1 LAKVLQSRL
10 KQAATTPL
18 NVTRQASKESIK
30 PRPSPSPRSSVRST
44 GKSQSSTKLTL
55 DPKQLRRSRTLPNHK
70 SVVSLAEAKGR
81 ALPPIQSTSEHL
93 CVPDGSRQVIPASQ
107 SGSDPAG
114 SQSLSSSAAD
124 SRPPSS
130 ATRPGSS
137 KTVSGI
143 AYDKASLVAKPS
155 FTAVSSACGASSRTP
170 SPELLNSL
178 EPLTPEFKR
187 QKNKKSTMKVLGL
200 GTPEV
205 ERWINAGKGLEEKSK
220 DDDAEGKPKT
230 VYFKDEVNQDEDSE
244 EVEEL
249 MQRTRKLSRQIS
261 PRRPVPSA
269 SGSTVDPWMNLAVNS
284 PAHSAISH
292 PANTSAAS
300 GSPAANSTA
309 HDLLKTIV
317 QDVMFDFQRETKA
330 EMMGLHLDLLRM
342 GRSWKAELRS
352 LMDEYV
358 GDLREMRDENER
370 LRKENER
377 LKRSW
382 Q

>member
-1 LAKVLQSRL
+1 LSDKLGEFPQSRP
-10 KQAATTPL
+10 KEAVTTPL
-18 NVTRQASKESIK
+18 NATRQASKESIK
-30 PRPSPSPRSSVRST
+30 PRPSPSPRLSVRST
-44 GKSQSSTKLTL
+44 GRSQSSTKLTL

-70 SVVSLAEAKGR
+70 STIPLADAKET
-81 ALPPIQSTSEHL
+81 LPSIHSTSEHL
-93 CVPDGSRQVIPASQ
+93 GSRRALPALR
-107 SGSDPAG
+107 SGLDPAG
-114 SQSLSSSAAD
+114 SQSLSPPAAD

-130 ATRPGSS
+130 TTRPGSS
-137 KTVSGI
+137 KLVSGV
-143 AYDKASLVAKPS
+143 AFEKGGLTAKPS
-155 FTAVSSACGASSRTP
+155 FTVVSPVCSRTP
-170 SPELLNSL
+170 SPELPNSL
-178 EPLTPEFKR
+178 EPLTPEFKG
-187 QKNKKSTMKVLGL
+187 QGNKKSTMKLLGL

-205 ERWINAGKGLEEKSK
+205 ERWINAGKGEEPKVGKSQ
-220 DDDAEGKPKT
+220 DDAKGKPKT
-230 VYFKDEVNQDEDSE
+230 VYFKDEMNQDGDSE

-249 MQRTRKLSRQIS
+249 IERARKLSLQIS
-261 PRRPVPSA
+261 PRRPVPST
-269 SGSTVDPWMNLAVNS
+269 SGSTVDPWANLAVNS

-300 GSPAANSTA
+300 SSPAVTSTA

-317 QDVMFDFQRETKA
+317 HDVMFDFQRETKA

-342 GRSWKAELRS
+342 GRSWKAELRC

-377 LKRSW
+377 LRRGW

>member
-1 LAKVLQSRL
+1 
-10 KQAATTPL
+10 
-18 NVTRQASKESIK
+18 
-30 PRPSPSPRSSVRST
+30 
-44 GKSQSSTKLTL
+44 
-55 DPKQLRRSRTLPNHK
+55 
-70 SVVSLAEAKGR
+70 
-81 ALPPIQSTSEHL
+81 
-93 CVPDGSRQVIPASQ
+93 VPDSSRRVIPGLR

-114 SQSLSSSAAD
+114 SQSLSSSATD

-130 ATRPGSS
+130 TTRPESS
-137 KTVSGI
+137 KTV
-143 AYDKASLVAKPS
+143 AYDKGSLIAKPS
-155 FTAVSSACGASSRTP
+155 FTMVSSVCGASSQTP
-170 SPELLNSL
+170 SPELPNSP
-178 EPLTPEFKR
+178 EPLTPEFKGQR
-187 QKNKKSTMKVLGL
+187 NKKSTMKVLGL

-205 ERWINAGKGLEEKSK
+205 EKWINAGKGEEPKVRKSK
-220 DDDAEGKPKT
+220 DDDAEGKPKA
-230 VYFKDEVNQDEDSE
+230 VYFKDEANQDEDSE
-244 EVEEL
+244 EEDL
-249 MQRTRKLSRQIS
+249 MEKARKLSLQIS
-261 PRRPVPSA
+261 PCRPVPSA
-269 SGSTVDPWMNLAVNS
+269 SGSTVDLWTNLAVNS

-300 GSPAANSTA
+300 SSPAVSTSTA

-317 QDVMFDFQRETKA
+317 HDVMFDFQRETKA

-377 LKRSW
+377 LKRGW